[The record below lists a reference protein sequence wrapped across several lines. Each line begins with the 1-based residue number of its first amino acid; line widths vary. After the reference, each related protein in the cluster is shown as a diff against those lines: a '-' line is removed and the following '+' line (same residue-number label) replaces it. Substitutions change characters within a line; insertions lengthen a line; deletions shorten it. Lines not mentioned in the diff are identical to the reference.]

1 MLLVTEQFF
10 FFVPDDIISVLKG
23 FQTVISG
30 TILGWGANN
39 EKKKNQNNYIL
50 EKRLNMTVSKTENS
64 QKQTCGIMAAT
75 HLGIKADIYYQL

>member
-1 MLLVTEQFF
+1 MEACFPIEQRKKSTFEKKKNLFIYMLLVTEQFF

-39 EKKKNQNNYIL
+39 EKKKTRI
-50 EKRLNMTVSKTENS
+50 T
-64 QKQTCGIMAAT
+64 
-75 HLGIKADIYYQL
+75 IYLRKG

>member
-39 EKKKNQNNYIL
+39 EKKKKP
-50 EKRLNMTVSKTENS
+50 E
-64 QKQTCGIMAAT
+64 
-75 HLGIKADIYYQL
+75 